1 MNMLMIICQKSSGS
15 VSTSSKCSSINSE
28 NSASSGL
35 MVKGL
40 LLLQI
45 NTIYTKY
52 QIGFCN
58 LLVVIQIYLNLYG
71 LFANRLRMCPAPAGC
86 GSAVVMCG
94 RSNRQTCFLSDIRTD
109 CIRANIQYFPSEVGI
124 AKDVTR
130 ISELKGRSA
139 GMTHT
144 DNPDLICHNPVGDA
158 IMMQFK
164 CAPRSV
170 VIRFKFIQRV
180 FFGMFR

>member
-1 MNMLMIICQKSSGS
+1 MNILMIICQKSSGS

-58 LLVVIQIYLNLYG
+58 LLAIIQIYLNLYD
-71 LFANRLRMCPAPAGC
+71 LCVNRLRMCRT
-86 GSAVVMCG
+86 AVVISCCTYVVG
-94 RSNRQTCFLSDIRTD
+94 VNAADQYRYQCHQQKRFLVHCVLIYQCSLYLIVFLSSSGHKTNKPKRW
-109 CIRANIQYFPSEVGI
+109 S
-124 AKDVTR
+124 
-130 ISELKGRSA
+130 
-139 GMTHT
+139 
-144 DNPDLICHNPVGDA
+144 
-158 IMMQFK
+158 
-164 CAPRSV
+164 
-170 VIRFKFIQRV
+170 
-180 FFGMFR
+180 